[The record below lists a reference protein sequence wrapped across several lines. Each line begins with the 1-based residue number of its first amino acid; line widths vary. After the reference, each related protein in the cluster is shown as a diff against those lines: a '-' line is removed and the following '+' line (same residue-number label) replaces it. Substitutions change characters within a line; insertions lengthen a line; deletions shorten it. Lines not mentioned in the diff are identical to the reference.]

1 MVVIRSLASSAST
14 AYSAG
19 LGLARFAAGFGLR
32 LTRSTTRLGLAGS
45 ATTRL
50 GLARSATTRL
60 GLTGSATTV
69 SATGCLTDLPLT
81 CTSATGMTLAA
92 SVLHFV
98 LLEALFKNFHLFR
111 ALLSRSAAGFSAR
124 TTPAGFC
131 HFS

>member
-14 AYSAG
+14 AYSA
-19 LGLARFAAGFGLR
+19 
-32 LTRSTTRLGLAGS
+32 
-45 ATTRL
+45 RL
-50 GLARSATTRL
+50 GLAR
-60 GLTGSATTV
+60 SATTV
-69 SATGCLTDLPLT
+69 SATGCLPDLTLA
-81 CTSATGMTLAA
+81 CASATGMTLAA